1 MKDIWKKF
9 DETEPSHSSIHHLMA
24 IYHLHKKN
32 GYARGIDVA
41 HFLNITRGSVS
52 ITLTKLKDKEYICE
66 DENKFYLLTSQGQEI
81 VNSVLSKR
89 HILQRFFT
97 EVLQVPEDIAE
108 LDACKIEHLLS
119 NRTGER
125 LICFMGYYLSDET
138 TARNFREDFQK
149 FNYECQS
156 IPDCQVCE
164 SKCFF
169 AGSEVS
175 FQGEI

>member
-32 GYARGIDVA
+32 GYARGIDIA

-52 ITLTKLKDKEYICE
+52 IMLTKLKEKEYVSE
-66 DENKFYLLTSQGQEI
+66 DENKFYHLTSRGQEI
-81 VNSVLSKR
+81 VNCVLSKR
-89 HILQRFFT
+89 YILQRFFR
-97 EVLQVPEDIAE
+97 EVLQLPEEIAE

-119 NRTGER
+119 NATGER
-125 LICFMGYYLSDET
+125 LICFMGYYLSGESE
-138 TARNFREDFQK
+138 AENFRMGFQK
-149 FNYECQS
+149 FNYECLS
-156 IPDCQVCE
+156 IPECQVCE

-169 AGSEVS
+169 AGNEVS
-175 FQGEI
+175 LHGEI